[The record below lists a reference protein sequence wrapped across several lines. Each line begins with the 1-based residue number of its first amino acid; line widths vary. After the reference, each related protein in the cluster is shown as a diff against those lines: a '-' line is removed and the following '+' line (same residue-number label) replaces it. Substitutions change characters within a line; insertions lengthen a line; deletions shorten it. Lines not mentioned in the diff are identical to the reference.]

1 MSKAPLPD
9 SVRIGQVSLAVFQ
22 TVTFFLK
29 SNFSDIYFVE
39 NKQNSPIHKTVAS
52 TIKIPLSLRM
62 QRNLK

>member
-22 TVTFFLK
+22 AVIFFLK
-29 SNFSDIYFVE
+29 SNFKTLILLKI
-39 NKQNSPIHKTVAS
+39 NKNSLIRKAIAS